1 MPSLSD
7 DRTPLAEEVDRL
19 PDLNQ
24 YAAEENEEL
33 RTPQPVLVADG
44 GGAKAVNNGPRE
56 FPLTAGSAKKEA
68 PPLPSST
75 TTTTASSRGTGSLFG
90 GRHGEPSDSPKGV
103 VVESVSTEVTKKQ
116 EQNKENQEI
125 KQNNKAKE
133 VTVAAVEDKE
143 KEKSRPELQPLKLK
157 KNYEND
163 IQKSDT
169 GSSEK
174 TKVPVK
180 TVNLSERTP
189 GQDLL
194 EWCKEVT
201 KDYSGVKVTNLTTS
215 WRNGM
220 AFCAVVHHHEPELM

>member
-7 DRTPLAEEVDRL
+7 DQTPLAEDIDRL
-19 PDLNQ
+19 PDLNH
-24 YAAEENEEL
+24 YATEMPTTVGEEL
-33 RTPQPVLVADG
+33 RTPQPVPVADC
-44 GGAKAVNNGPRE
+44 GGAKAATNKAQQPVIDNGPRGD
-56 FPLTAGSAKKEA
+56 LLSSVGNKKERET
-68 PPLPSST
+68 PLPNSST
-75 TTTTASSRGTGSLFG
+75 KVTSSLFV
-90 GRHGEPSDSPKGV
+90 RQTVTLEKSDEAAASA
-103 VVESVSTEVTKKQ
+103 EETTKKQ

-125 KQNNKAKE
+125 KQSNNNKVKDASE
-133 VTVAAVEDKE
+133 E

-169 GSSEK
+169 
-174 TKVPVK
+174 TKAKIPVK
-180 TVNLSERTP
+180 TVNLAERTP

-220 AFCAVVHHHEPELM
+220 AFCAVVHHHEPDLM